1 MVFLLFAQSL
11 FHFDIDVLN
20 AKYYETETNYIT
32 IQSEILLKSQRS
44 ETNFS
49 RILDIVVKWRS
60 SRYANNA
67 IESYKTIKFEQNG
80 KSGNTTKLELF
91 FTIPKS
97 DSTPQKLAV
106 AVNLIEGRTKY
117 SDFKA
122 VKKVKFP
129 GKSGNSNTDRYVL
142 NSKVLTQI
150 SVIKE
155 VDFCPDN
162 NNYIMCVITKQPL
175 VSIIILS
182 TIILLFATISSFA
195 ICKCYSSMRSDGK
208 ASFGNTEPA
217 SVADFHMPG
226 QFLHHTTANQHHPLL
241 GNAEFTGFL
250 VGQQG
255 QQKLTNTSGL
265 TDSGHDTTST
275 SKSYP
280 DLVNAQNSEQINL
293 ARNIGQIGQNSGQ
306 LVPHP
311 NLGHVHPHVQ
321 QQFQNQQQFQ
331 PNQHFQSNQIQNQL
345 QNNADSPTRNLFM
358 ANLPQPPKLPR
369 QKHQSGD
376 NINAQLFPMI
386 LQQNYPEHNNYLQ
399 ISENSSSPG
408 RHSGNLQHSNLQI
421 SMIPP
426 IDSGCREASTDHFSN
441 NIPSHNNNISEQQYL
456 GAAIG
461 QPPKYASKKSVT
473 PQHVAALSSAVSTP
487 AKHYYNSE
495 NSSDLQQH
503 NDNST
508 SSSSNKEF
516 QNRQNYAR
524 VLPAPRMGC
533 KQQF

>member
-1 MVFLLFAQSL
+1 
-11 FHFDIDVLN
+11 
-20 AKYYETETNYIT
+20 
-32 IQSEILLKSQRS
+32 
-44 ETNFS
+44 
-49 RILDIVVKWRS
+49 
-60 SRYANNA
+60 
-67 IESYKTIKFEQNG
+67 
-80 KSGNTTKLELF
+80 
-91 FTIPKS
+91 
-97 DSTPQKLAV
+97 
-106 AVNLIEGRTKY
+106 
-117 SDFKA
+117 
-122 VKKVKFP
+122 
-129 GKSGNSNTDRYVL
+129 
-142 NSKVLTQI
+142 
-150 SVIKE
+150 
-155 VDFCPDN
+155 
-162 NNYIMCVITKQPL
+162 
-175 VSIIILS
+175 
-182 TIILLFATISSFA
+182 
-195 ICKCYSSMRSDGK
+195 MRSNDK
-208 ASFGNTEPA
+208 AFLGNTEPA

-250 VGQQG
+250 VGGQQG

-280 DLVNAQNSEQINL
+280 DLVNAQNLEQINL
-293 ARNIGQIGQNSGQ
+293 ARNMGQIGQNPGH

-311 NLGHVHPHVQ
+311 NLGHVQ
-321 QQFQNQQQFQ
+321 QHFQNQQQFQ

-369 QKHQSGD
+369 QKHQSGGD
-376 NINAQLFPMI
+376 AQLFPMI

-408 RHSGNLQHSNLQI
+408 RHSDRQNLQHSNLQI

-441 NIPSHNNNISEQQYL
+441 NIPNNSNNISEQQYL
-456 GAAIG
+456 GA
-461 QPPKYASKKSVT
+461 PKYASKKSVT
-473 PQHVAALSSAVSTP
+473 PQNVASAVSTP

-495 NSSDLQQH
+495 NSSDLQQ
-503 NDNST
+503 NNNST